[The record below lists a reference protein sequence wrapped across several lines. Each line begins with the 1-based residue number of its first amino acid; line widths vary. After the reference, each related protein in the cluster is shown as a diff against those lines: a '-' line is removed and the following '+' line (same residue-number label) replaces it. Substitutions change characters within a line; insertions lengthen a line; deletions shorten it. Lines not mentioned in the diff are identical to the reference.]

1 MINQKKTGQFIADI
15 RKEKGLTQRQLA
27 EEIGVSDKA
36 ISRWETGRGMPDT
49 SIMPDLC
56 KVLDISINDLLSGQR
71 LSSDDYCG
79 KAEENMVELIKTN
92 EDVKRQSR
100 KAVVGTVV
108 GIILLCLFIYLITLV
123 SGGVGMVIYFIDP
136 PSLISLLGIQ
146 LIILGA
152 SGHFAEFFRSFK
164 LLFFSKR
171 YSDEELMLLSEKSE
185 YAITFGIRTT
195 LLAALCVALIGFV
208 LLMHNI
214 ADPATIGPN
223 LAVMVLTAL
232 YACIISLILLVIKG
246 RLHRFHA

>member
-1 MINQKKTGQFIADI
+1 MINQKKT
-15 RKEKGLTQRQLA
+15 
-27 EEIGVSDKA
+27 
-36 ISRWETGRGMPDT
+36 
-49 SIMPDLC
+49 
-56 KVLDISINDLLSGQR
+56 GQR

-92 EDVKRQSR
+92 EEVKKHERN
-100 KAVVGTVV
+100 AVIGTVA
-108 GIILLCLFIYLITLV
+108 GIILLFLFIYLITTF
-123 SGGVGMVIYFIDP
+123 SGGVNMFWSFIDA

-146 LIILGA
+146 LIILA
-152 SGHFAEFFRSFK
+152 FSGNIADFCMGFR
-164 LLFFSKR
+164 LVFSPKS
-171 YSDEELMLLSEKSE
+171 YSDKDLASLSEKSE